1 MPVRF
6 RWSMIAALACGCLDG
21 FLGLSQPAF
30 GEASKTLIPVQIGA
44 AAASASY
51 IAPYVAISKGYFR
64 DAGLDVSVANFQGGA
79 KAIEAL
85 MGGSVDAVSGSY
97 SYSILLAAK
106 HRKVKA
112 FVNFLRCPAFV
123 VAVGKNKKAN
133 AIKDLK
139 GMRLGVTSPGSS
151 TQQALNYLFVKAG
164 LTLEDY
170 TPVAIGNT
178 AGAVAAVRY
187 DKVDGL
193 LLVDPI
199 ISILQD
205 AGDIKLIEDMRT
217 EQGSIAGFGGPYPE
231 GSLLSTDAWI
241 STHPAIV
248 QGLTD
253 GIVRADRWIQSAT
266 PEEVTAVLPAE
277 IVGEDKAL
285 FARSITNM
293 KSCFSPDGLFA
304 ADGPKQVLDILATSD
319 PTLRNVDLNLADT
332 YTNEF
337 VRRAPVQ

>member
-1 MPVRF
+1 MPVLIRRGVF
-6 RWSMIAALACGCLDG
+6 AALACGC
-21 FLGLSQPAF
+21 FGLSQPAF
-30 GEASKTLIPVQIGA
+30 SQAAKPLIPVQIGA

-51 IAPYVAISKGYFR
+51 IAPYVAISKGYFK
-64 DAGLDVSVANFQGGA
+64 DAGLDVTMANFQGGA
-79 KAIEAL
+79 KAVEAL

-123 VAVGKNKKAN
+123 VAVGKDKKAST
-133 AIKDLK
+133 IKDLK
-139 GMRLGVTSPGSS
+139 GMRLGITSPGSS

-164 LTLEDY
+164 LTPQDY

-199 ISILQD
+199 ISILHD

-217 EQGSIAGFGGPYPE
+217 QQASVAGFGGSYTE
-231 GSLLSTDAWI
+231 GSLLGTEAWI
-241 STHPAIV
+241 SSHPAVV

-253 GIVRADRWIQSAT
+253 GVVRADRWIQSAA
-266 PEEVTAVLPAE
+266 PEEITAVLPKE
-277 IVGEDKAL
+277 IVGDDKAL
-285 FARSITNM
+285 FARSIANM
-293 KSCFSPDGLFA
+293 KSCFSPDGAFA
-304 ADGPKQVLDILATSD
+304 ADGPKQVLDILSTSD
-319 PTLRNVDLNLADT
+319 PSLRGADIDLADT

-337 VRRAPVQ
+337 VHRAPAQ

>member
-1 MPVRF
+1 MKF
-6 RWSMIAALACGCLDG
+6 RSVTAAALAYGCIAAAMPAAA
-21 FLGLSQPAF
+21 QPA
-30 GEASKTLIPVQIGA
+30 AKLIPVQIGA

-51 IAPYVAISKGYFR
+51 IAPYIAISKGYFR

-79 KAIEAL
+79 KAVEGL
-85 MGGSVDAVSGSY
+85 MGGSIDAVSGSY

-106 HRKVKA
+106 GRKIKA

-123 VAVGKNKKAN
+123 VAVGKGKSATTM
-133 AIKDLK
+133 KDLK
-139 GMRLGVTSPGSS
+139 GMRLGITSPGSS

-187 DKVDGL
+187 GKVDGL

-199 ISILQD
+199 IQILLNS
-205 AGDIKLIEDMRT
+205 GDIKLIEDMRT
-217 EQGSIAGFGGPYPE
+217 QVGSVAGFGGSYTE
-231 GSLLSTDAWI
+231 GSLLATDSWI
-241 STHPAIV
+241 AAHPKVV

-253 GIVRADRWIQSAT
+253 GIVQADRWIQSAS
-266 PEEVTAVLPAE
+266 PEEITAALPAE
-277 IVGEDKAL
+277 IVGDDKAL
-285 FARSITNM
+285 FAKSIANM
-293 KSCFSPDGLFA
+293 KGCFSPDGAFP
-304 ADGPKQVLDILATSD
+304 ADGAKQVMDILATSD
-319 PTLRNVDLNLADT
+319 PSLRLANINLADT

-337 VRRAPVQ
+337 VQRAPAK

>member
-1 MPVRF
+1 
-6 RWSMIAALACGCLDG
+6 
-21 FLGLSQPAF
+21 
-30 GEASKTLIPVQIGA
+30 
-44 AAASASY
+44 
-51 IAPYVAISKGYFR
+51 
-64 DAGLDVSVANFQGGA
+64 
-79 KAIEAL
+79 
-85 MGGSVDAVSGSY
+85 
-97 SYSILLAAK
+97 
-106 HRKVKA
+106 
-112 FVNFLRCPAFV
+112 V
-123 VAVGKNKKAN
+123 VAVGKNKKAST
-133 AIKDLK
+133 IKELK

-164 LTLEDY
+164 LKPEDY

-187 DKVDGL
+187 EKVDGL

-231 GSLLSTDAWI
+231 GSLLGTDAWI
-241 STHPAIV
+241 SAHPAIV
-248 QGLTD
+248 QGLAD
-253 GIVRADRWIQSAT
+253 GIVRADSWIQSAT

-277 IVGEDKAL
+277 IVGDDKAL
-285 FARSITNM
+285 FARSIANM

-304 ADGPKQVLDILATSD
+304 ADGAKQVLDILATSD
-319 PTLRNVDLNLADT
+319 PTLRNIDLNLADT

>member
-1 MPVRF
+1 MRF
-6 RWSMIAALACGCLDG
+6 RHIVGAVLACASVAAARPAA
-21 FLGLSQPAF
+21 SQPAP
-30 GEASKTLIPVQIGA
+30 KLIPVQIGA

-79 KAIEAL
+79 KAIEGL
-85 MGGSVDAVSGSY
+85 MGGSIDAVSGSY

-106 HRKVKA
+106 GRKIKA

-123 VAVGKNKKAN
+123 VAVGKGKSATTM
-133 AIKDLK
+133 KDLK
-139 GMRLGVTSPGSS
+139 GMRLGITSPGSS

-164 LTLEDY
+164 LTTDDY

-187 DKVDGL
+187 GKVDGL

-217 EQGSIAGFGGPYPE
+217 QQGSIAGFGGSYTE
-231 GSLLSTDAWI
+231 GSLLATDAWI
-241 STHPAIV
+241 TAHPAVV

-266 PEEVTAVLPAE
+266 PEEVTAALPAE
-277 IVGEDKAL
+277 IVGDDKAL

-293 KSCFSPDGLFA
+293 KTCFSPDGAFP
-304 ADGPKQVLDILATSD
+304 ADGAKQVMDILATSD
-319 PTLRNVDLNLADT
+319 PTLRAANINLADT
-332 YTNEF
+332 YTNQF
-337 VRRAPVQ
+337 VQHAPAK